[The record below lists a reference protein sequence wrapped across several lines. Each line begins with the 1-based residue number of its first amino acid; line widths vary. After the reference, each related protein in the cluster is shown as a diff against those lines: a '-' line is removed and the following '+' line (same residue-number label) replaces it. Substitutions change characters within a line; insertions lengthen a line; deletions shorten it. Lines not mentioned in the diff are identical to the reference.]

1 MRKNIILCGV
11 GGQGIV
17 LTSKLLAAS
26 AMAKGIPVM
35 SAETIGMAQKGGSVF
50 SFLRM
55 GDDLC
60 CPMFPKGT
68 ADLLIGFE
76 PAEAVRMLPYLKPD
90 GTVILNTHPIQPVTA
105 TLGGG
110 ASTYAPII
118 TTIVDRG
125 YVEKEQKKLKTTP
138 LGRAV
143 NQVMLEQFPDIVDP
157 TFSADMEKKL
167 DVVEAGKADWVK
179 TVDDF
184 YQGFE
189 KSLEAAEKNMEGKK
203 IKVEDIPTD
212 EICEKCGR
220 PMVIKSGRYGKFVA
234 CSGFPE
240 CRNAHPIVKDTG
252 GLCPLCGGHMLLRKS
267 AKGRVYYGC
276 SNYPT
281 CNFMT
286 WDEPVPET
294 CPHCGKTLFKRR
306 GQLYCAKEGCGFV
319 KNIEKTN
326 AEK

>member
-110 ASTYAPII
+110 AYDAAEMI
-118 TTIVDRG
+118 G
-125 YVEKEQKKLKTTP
+125 YVQ
-138 LGRAV
+138 
-143 NQVMLEQFPDIVDP
+143 
-157 TFSADMEKKL
+157 
-167 DVVEAGKADWVK
+167 
-179 TVDDF
+179 
-184 YQGFE
+184 
-189 KSLEAAEKNMEGKK
+189 
-203 IKVEDIPTD
+203 
-212 EICEKCGR
+212 
-220 PMVIKSGRYGKFVA
+220 
-234 CSGFPE
+234 
-240 CRNAHPIVKDTG
+240 RNAGNVT
-252 GLCPLCGGHMLLRKS
+252 LLDGDAACREIGS
-267 AKGRVYYGC
+267 AAQRCAAADIGRSDGNHGTYCKTAVPGI
-276 SNYPT
+276 
-281 CNFMT
+281 
-286 WDEPVPET
+286 EPESAAYT
-294 CPHCGKTLFKRR
+294 RIRGKHN
-306 GQLYCAKEGCGFV
+306 ED
-319 KNIEKTN
+319 
-326 AEK
+326 